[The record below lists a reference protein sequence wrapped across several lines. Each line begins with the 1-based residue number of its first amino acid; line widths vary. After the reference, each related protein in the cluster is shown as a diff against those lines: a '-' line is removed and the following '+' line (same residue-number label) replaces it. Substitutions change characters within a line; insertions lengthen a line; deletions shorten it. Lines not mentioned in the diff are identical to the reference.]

1 MIWRR
6 IWGSCLALLGLALL
20 LVAAAGA
27 LLVPDVVADER
38 AFRAA
43 RPCAGTDTGDCLR
56 SVPATVRGTLIREQ
70 PRNYAYV
77 LELDGPR
84 PVPGDLDMGGADP
97 LLEKLRAGDRVTVTL
112 WRDYAI
118 AVGKDGVTQY
128 SSDSPEGEPEFVT
141 AVALALLPLGAF
153 AAHAGGDVLVRAR
166 VYAAR
171 GLPGHLVPRGRR
183 ALGAACCAL
192 PAGLAGAWA
201 GGPVAVAV
209 LWVLLA
215 GALWV
220 LTGRRDGTGAGR
232 HARPLKSPGNAIR
245 Q

>member
-1 MIWRR
+1 MLRYR
-6 IWGSCLALLGLALL
+6 CGGVCLALLGLALL
-20 LVAAAGA
+20 LVGA
-27 LLVPDVVADER
+27 VGVLIVPDLVADER

-43 RPCAGTDTGDCLR
+43 RPCVGAATGDCLR

-97 LLEKLRAGDRVTVTL
+97 LLKDLRAGDRVTVTL

-128 SSDSPEGEPEFVT
+128 SSDSPEGEPQVIL
-141 AVALALLPLGAF
+141 ALALAFLPLGAF
-153 AAHAGGDVLVRAR
+153 AAHAGGKLVVRAR
-166 VYAAR
+166 DYAAQ
-171 GLPGHLVPRGRR
+171 GPPGHLVPLGKR
-183 ALGAACCAL
+183 ALGAAVCAL
-192 PAGLAGAWA
+192 PAGLFGLWW
-201 GGPVAVAV
+201 GGPIAVAV
-209 LWVLLA
+209 MWVLLA

-220 LTGRRDGTGAGR
+220 LTGRRETTGGGR
-232 HARPLKSPGNAIR
+232 HARPLESPR
-245 Q
+245 